1 MNHESRLF
9 GLPEE
14 SFVFTVPRKGLITKT
29 ETRVISLMKL
39 DLRPGQVLWDIGAGS
54 GSVGIEAAR
63 LVPDLKV
70 IAVEKDPA
78 DYECLKKNIEAFG
91 LGERII
97 PIFGKAPEAL
107 SQAAPPDR
115 VFIGGSGGRMADL
128 LDYCLDKGNNVGIVA
143 NFATIENLAEALDWA
158 KRKKM
163 TPDIVHLQ
171 VGRGVPIVG
180 LTRIEAQNP
189 VTILTLF
196 PAEALS

>member
-1 MNHESRLF
+1 MNHEARLF

-39 DLRPGQVLWDIGAGS
+39 DLHPGQVLWDIGAGS

-63 LVPDLKV
+63 LVSDLKV

-78 DYECLKKNIEAFG
+78 DFDCLKKNIEAFG
-91 LGERII
+91 LGERIL

-107 SQAAPPDR
+107 SEAPSPDR

-128 LDYCLDKGNNVGIVA
+128 LDYCLDKGNKVGIVA
-143 NFATIENLAEALDWA
+143 NFATIENLAEALDLA

-163 TPDIVHLQ
+163 SPDIVHLQ

-196 PAEALS
+196 PDEALS

>member
-1 MNHESRLF
+1 MDHKSRLF

-39 DLRPGQVLWDIGAGS
+39 DLRPGQILWDIGAGS

-78 DYECLKKNIEAFG
+78 DFDCLKKNIEAFG
-91 LGERII
+91 LGERIM

-107 SQAAPPDR
+107 SQAPSPDR

-128 LDYCLDKGNNVGIVA
+128 LDYCLDKGKNLGIVA
-143 NFATIENLAEALDWA
+143 NFATIENLAEALEWA

-163 TPDIVHLQ
+163 SPDIVQLQ

-196 PAEALS
+196 PAETLS

>member
-1 MNHESRLF
+1 MKSRLF

-39 DLRPGQVLWDIGAGS
+39 DLHPGQVLWDIGAGS

-78 DYECLKKNIEAFG
+78 DFDCLKKNIEAFG
-91 LGERII
+91 LGERIL

-107 SQAAPPDR
+107 SEAPSPDR

-128 LDYCLDKGNNVGIVA
+128 LTIVWTKATNVGIVA